1 MSRDQRSSLR
11 PRHFSWQGE
20 TGATVL
26 PGRAGSQSEC
36 SAGPALSSVVRRAQ
50 VAAASYANDRFDRSE
65 ETRSFDS
72 DPHVGDEVMAALGQ
86 AGGVDGAD
94 AGRSAGDQRET
105 LGILAHLSVS

>member
-50 VAAASYANDRFDRSE
+50 VAAASYANDRFDRLE